1 MTTLSILSQKLNDSE
16 SEDVLSAVDPNEVLP
31 RKPLAS
37 LSCQLI
43 YDISSLGAVMTETGQ
58 EDVISIEL
66 GEFGLINLKT
76 LGPVTQSNI
85 NHTEILQMSQDVIPV

>member
-31 RKPLAS
+31 RKLAS

-43 YDISSLGAVMTETGQ
+43 YDISSLGAVMTEPGQ